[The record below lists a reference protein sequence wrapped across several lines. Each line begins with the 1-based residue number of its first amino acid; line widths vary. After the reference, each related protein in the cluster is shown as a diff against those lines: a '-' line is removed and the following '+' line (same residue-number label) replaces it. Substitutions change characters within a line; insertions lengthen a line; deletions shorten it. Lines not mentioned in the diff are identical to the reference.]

1 MEEFFMLSGRMY
13 CLDEVLQTENQSGS
27 RYILMGEGEWEG
39 KVFFGRNRS
48 VYVPKECYIVL
59 FSGSSYEL
67 EKLEFDSDGNC
78 DYLKV
83 LKERK
88 VAYEIPKSLPKSYNR
103 MYTRFECAIGDTHW
117 SRYINGFFGANGYAI
132 TDVGYIGDDRYES
145 YEINLA
151 QNPGSFHIG
160 ENSILEMTGEGCPK
174 AQFIEKLLEENVQVE
189 EGEPVITMLKEAGLE
204 QYIEYTRFETE
215 E

>member
-48 VYVPKECYIVL
+48 VYATKECYIVL

-67 EKLEFDSDGNC
+67 EKLEFDSNGNC

-88 VAYEIPKSLPKSYNR
+88 IAYEIPKSLPKSYSR

-145 YEINLA
+145 YEINMS

-174 AQFIEKLLEENVQVE
+174 AQFIERLLEENVQVE